1 MQGWRVVISLQN
13 EDHFHPRNGPTELC
27 KTEILF
33 SFKTQ
38 ELWVLRDKYYAPPS
52 VYRQSTKQR
61 DFNISHSDNQTGGRG
76 GGVGPI
82 YKNNFINSGYW
93 VDNDLT

>member
-13 EDHFHPRNGPTELC
+13 EDHFHPRNGPTEFC

-38 ELWVLRDKYYAPPS
+38 ELWALRDKYYAPPS

-76 GGVGPI
+76 GG
-82 YKNNFINSGYW
+82 
-93 VDNDLT
+93 

>member
-13 EDHFHPRNGPTELC
+13 EDHFHPRNGPQCTGEAGPTELC

-38 ELWVLRDKYYAPPS
+38 ELWALRDKYYAPPS

-76 GGVGPI
+76 GG
-82 YKNNFINSGYW
+82 
-93 VDNDLT
+93 